1 MVTTWFAG
9 FLLLW
14 DAGYE
19 PRHRSKRQV
28 GAGIG
33 RLAQRKRECPGSA
46 EAGQRLGSGLP
57 DDGPWMSSP
66 AADPEFGDQ
75 LASNRLHRMLEG
87 CALDDIA
94 QIIPEMVQVIARS
107 SAETMTSAWNDFREA
122 AWNARALRV
131 GPRLWAEPFDEGHL
145 TPCSEEAHPYLEE
158 TDPYPEEDAVVIKFG
173 QARDALWLIT
183 NAPDKHAVRSS

>member
-19 PRHRSKRQV
+19 ARHRSKRQV
-28 GAGIG
+28 APGIG
-33 RLAQRKRECPGSA
+33 RLGQHRRDEPAG
-46 EAGQRLGSGLP
+46 AGQPPEPGPTTDGSWIP
-57 DDGPWMSSP
+57 RP
-66 AADPEFGDQ
+66 AAEHEFDDQ
-75 LASNRLHRMLEG
+75 PASNPLYHMLEG
-87 CALDDIA
+87 CALDELA

-122 AWNARALRV
+122 AWNARALRL
-131 GPRLWAEPFDEGHL
+131 GPRLWAEPFDERHL
-145 TPCSEEAHPYLEE
+145 VPCSEEEHPYWEE
-158 TDPYPEEDAVVIKFG
+158 MDPYPEEDAVVIKFG

-183 NAPDKHAVRSS
+183 NAPAKHAVRSP